1 LYRDISWSD
10 VQSTDAWNISYEA
23 DVEGIVLLK
32 NDGTLPLSKAV
43 RTIAIIGPWANATK
57 QLQGNYFST
66 PPYLITPL
74 AAAKSAG
81 FHVNFAQG
89 TDILTSSTAGFADA
103 LAAAR
108 KSDVIVFMGGIDNT
122 IEAEGV
128 DRQDLTWPGNQLD
141 LIHQL
146 SQMNK
151 PMVVL
156 QMGGGQVD
164 SSSIKANKN
173 IGSLVWGGYPG
184 QSGGAALM
192 DIITGRRAP
201 AGRLVTTQ
209 YPSDYATQFSA
220 LDMGLRPNGSNPGQT
235 YMWYTG
241 TPVFEFGD
249 GLFYTTFKE
258 SAAPS
263 PSHSGK
269 NTYDIKV
276 LTSAS
281 HPGYDF
287 IEQVPFLNFTATVK
301 NEGKTASP
309 YTCMLFAST
318 KDAGPKPYPNKW
330 LVGFDRLAT
339 ISPGRSSTLSIPVTL
354 GSVARVDENGNRI
367 LYPGKYELAL
377 NNNRSVVV
385 QFELIG
391 EAAALEIWPAA

>member
-1 LYRDISWSD
+1 
-10 VQSTDAWNISYEA
+10 
-23 DVEGIVLLK
+23 
-32 NDGTLPLSKAV
+32 
-43 RTIAIIGPWANATK
+43 
-57 QLQGNYFST
+57 
-66 PPYLITPL
+66 
-74 AAAKSAG
+74 
-81 FHVNFAQG
+81 
-89 TDILTSSTAGFADA
+89 
-103 LAAAR
+103 
-108 KSDVIVFMGGIDNT
+108 
-122 IEAEGV
+122 
-128 DRQDLTWPGNQLD
+128 
-141 LIHQL
+141 
-146 SQMNK
+146 
-151 PMVVL
+151 
-156 QMGGGQVD
+156 
-164 SSSIKANKN
+164 
-173 IGSLVWGGYPG
+173 
-184 QSGGAALM
+184 
-192 DIITGRRAP
+192 
-201 AGRLVTTQ
+201 
-209 YPSDYATQFSA
+209 
-220 LDMGLRPNGSNPGQT
+220 
-235 YMWYTG
+235 MWYTG

-269 NTYDIKV
+269 DTYDIKV

-339 ISPGRSSTLSIPVTL
+339 ISPGHSSTLSIPVTL

-385 QFELIG
+385 QFELTG